1 MSNKLRVRLTVAVS
15 GGDQLI
21 RATALDRKKQ
31 MFFQAPTEKQ
41 AIEGLKSKLVEAEDR
56 AAFRAGY
63 PKTVEVT
70 L

>member
-1 MSNKLRVRLTVAVS
+1 MTDKMRVRLTVATS

-21 RATALDRKKQ
+21 RATALDHIKQ

-41 AIEGLKSKLVEAEDR
+41 AIEGLKAKLADYETRVAVRAE
-56 AAFRAGY
+56 Y
-63 PKTVEVT
+63 PKTVDVT